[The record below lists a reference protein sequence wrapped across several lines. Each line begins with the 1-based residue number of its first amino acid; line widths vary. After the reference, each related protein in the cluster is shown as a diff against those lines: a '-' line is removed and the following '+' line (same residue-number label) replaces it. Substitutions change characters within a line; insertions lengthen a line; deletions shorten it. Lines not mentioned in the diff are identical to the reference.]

1 MSRSLRYAAGTFRP
15 IAENLTHGFAAQ
27 HALEFY
33 RAKAVYTFIP
43 KNACSTLRFALARAN
58 GAVSSPVQIDWIH
71 HNNYT
76 FQADQRSLQQAD
88 FTFTVLRCPFRRLV
102 SVFLDKIVN
111 RYHNFWFAFPQED
124 GPIIPGD
131 VTFRMFVDRLARSK
145 LSADIHWRPQVD
157 FLVYEEYDRWI
168 PLEGFSSHLPA
179 LSQRL
184 GQEILDTRA
193 LLRHD
198 TSRFEPAPD
207 GRYADTPIREIEAMQ
222 ARGIAP
228 RGRQLYDETLA
239 GLVAHLY
246 HADLSLYV
254 EKFGTESVLFP
265 RFAGGAIDQ

>member
-15 IAENLTHGFAAQ
+15 IAENLTHGFAAD

-33 RAKAVYTFIP
+33 AARSIYSFIP

-58 GAVSSPVQIDWIH
+58 GAISSPVEIDWIH

-76 FQADQRSLQQAD
+76 FRADQRSLQQAE
-88 FTFTVLRCPFRRLV
+88 FTFVVLRCPFRRLV

-124 GPIIPGD
+124 GPIIPGS
-131 VTFRMFVDRLARSK
+131 VTFRTFLERLARNK

-168 PLEGFSSHLPA
+168 PLERFPDYLPE
-179 LSQRL
+179 LSERL
-184 GQEILDTRA
+184 GTEILDTRA

-198 TSRFEPAPD
+198 TSRFSPAPD
-207 GRYADTPIREIEAMQ
+207 GRYADIPIREIEAMQ
-222 ARGIAP
+222 AKGIAP
-228 RGRQLYDETLA
+228 RAEQLFDEALA
-239 GLVAHLY
+239 GLAAHIY
-246 HADLSLYV
+246 HADLTLYV
-254 EKFGTESVLFP
+254 EKFGADAILFP
-265 RFAGGAIDQ
+265 RFAGTGKDQ